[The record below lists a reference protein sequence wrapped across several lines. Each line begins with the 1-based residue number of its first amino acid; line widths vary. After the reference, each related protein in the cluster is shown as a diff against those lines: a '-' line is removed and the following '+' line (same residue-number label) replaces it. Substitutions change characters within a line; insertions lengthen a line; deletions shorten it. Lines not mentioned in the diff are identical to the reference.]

1 MPFKPHDGR
10 HMENDKES
18 TNQLL
23 RIIIALL
30 LEQSE
35 AFATL
40 RAKIRFL
47 DQSGMRPTEIAK
59 VLGRTTTHVSKEL
72 AGLRKEKKR

>member
-1 MPFKPHDGR
+1 
-10 HMENDKES
+10 MENES

-35 AFATL
+35 SFPTL
-40 RAKIRFL
+40 KQKVAFL
-47 DQSGMRPTEIAK
+47 DSVGMGPAEIGRL
-59 VLGRTTTHVSKEL
+59 LGRTTTHISKEL
-72 AGLRKEKKR
+72 ALLRKARKG

>member
-1 MPFKPHDGR
+1 MNS
-10 HMENDKES
+10 ENES

-23 RIIIALL
+23 RVIIALL

-35 AFATL
+35 SHSTL
-40 RAKIRFL
+40 KKKVAFL
-47 DQSGMRPTEIAK
+47 DRAGMGQTEIGK
-59 VLGRTTTHVSKEL
+59 LLGRTTTHIGKEL

>member
-1 MPFKPHDGR
+1 MSS
-10 HMENDKES
+10 ESES

-35 AFATL
+35 LHPTL
-40 RAKIRFL
+40 KDKVAFL
-47 DQSGMRPTEIAK
+47 DRAGMGPTVIGK
-59 VLGRTTTHVSKEL
+59 VLGRTKTHITKEL

>member
-1 MPFKPHDGR
+1 MNT
-10 HMENDKES
+10 EIES

-35 AFATL
+35 SHSTL
-40 RAKIRFL
+40 KAKIAFL
-47 DQSGMRPTEIAK
+47 DRVGMGPTEIGK
-59 VLGRTTTHVSKEL
+59 V
-72 AGLRKEKKR
+72 